1 MAGLNTLFA
10 ARAAAQANPITN
22 AGIFLRTAAD
32 NPTKV
37 AALYFP
43 PVINSG
49 TASTT
54 PGGAQSL
61 RFRVHAWGTAV
72 TSVTSNFQAILYYGV
87 SATAASNT
95 AMITLTNRSYASATG
110 QWTIDGD
117 FVWDNRTQKIQ
128 GIIGES
134 TFNLTTLETVA
145 LITPVSSVDLTV
157 SGLGLSVGA
166 LFGTTGAGNIA
177 YMDGFF
183 MEVA

>member
-1 MAGLNTLFA
+1 MPGADTIYA

-49 TASTT
+49 TASVT
-54 PGGAQSL
+54 PVGAQSF
-61 RFRVHAWGTAV
+61 RFKVHAWGTAV
-72 TSVTSNFQAILYYGV
+72 TSVTSNFQALLYYGV

-95 AMITLTNRSYASATG
+95 AMVTLTNRSYASATG
-110 QWTIDGD
+110 QWVIDGD
-117 FVWDNRTQKIQ
+117 FYWDNRTQKIQ
-128 GIIGES
+128 GPGGGS
-134 TFNLTTLETVA
+134 NLTTIETTA
-145 LITPVSSVDLTV
+145 LITAVTSVDLTV
-157 SGLGLSVGA
+157 SGLGMCVGA

-177 YMDGFF
+177 YMDGFM
-183 MEVA
+183 MEVV